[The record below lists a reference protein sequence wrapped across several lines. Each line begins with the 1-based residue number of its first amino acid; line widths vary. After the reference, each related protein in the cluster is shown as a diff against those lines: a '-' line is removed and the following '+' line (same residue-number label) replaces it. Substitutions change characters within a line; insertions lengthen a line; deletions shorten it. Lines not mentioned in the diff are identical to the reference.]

1 MGMGRAATN
10 GVLSTYIKSTKIENV
25 ATKAAIEAREA
36 RSRTKSVMMNS
47 PYVLSMDLYCSIFV
61 LM

>member
-1 MGMGRAATN
+1 M
-10 GVLSTYIKSTKIENV
+10 KSTKIENV